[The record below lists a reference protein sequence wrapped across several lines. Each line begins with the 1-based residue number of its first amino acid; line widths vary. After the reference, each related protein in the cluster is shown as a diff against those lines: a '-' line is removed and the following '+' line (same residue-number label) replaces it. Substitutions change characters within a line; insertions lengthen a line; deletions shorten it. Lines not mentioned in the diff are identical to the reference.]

1 MPCLNSSVPSGPSA
15 STSRVAPRISAA
27 VVWLLVSASIT
38 ASASAQKHSR
48 SVETGFAT
56 FYSRSFEGE
65 KTASG
70 RHFDGDAL
78 VAAHRTLPFG
88 TVVRVTNLENGRKV
102 TVHIID
108 RGPYGENW
116 REGTVIDLSPA
127 AAKQLGMLKDGQVRA
142 RVTVVRLGSG
152 RRSSTAKR

>member
-1 MPCLNSSVPSGPSA
+1 MNSSVPSALSA
-15 STSRVAPRISAA
+15 STSRVSPRISAA

-70 RHFDGDAL
+70 RRFDGDAL

>member
-1 MPCLNSSVPSGPSA
+1 MKSFIPSA
-15 STSRVAPRISAA
+15 PSAPTSLVAARISAA

-38 ASASAQKHSR
+38 GSAWAQKASR

-70 RHFDGDAL
+70 RRFDADAL

-88 TVVRVTNLENGRKV
+88 TVVRVTNLENRRTV
-102 TVHIID
+102 TVQIID
-108 RGPYGENW
+108 RGPYGDNS

-127 AAKQLGMLKDGQVRA
+127 AATQLGMLKDGQVRA
-142 RVTVVRLGSG
+142 RVSVIRLGSSH
-152 RRSSTAKR
+152 RSSTAKR

>member
-1 MPCLNSSVPSGPSA
+1 MNCSVCSA
-15 STSRVAPRISAA
+15 RSDSTSRVASRISAA
-27 VVWLLVSASIT
+27 VLWLLVCASIT
-38 ASASAQKHSR
+38 ASAAAQKHNR

-70 RHFDGDAL
+70 RRFDGDAL

-88 TVVRVTNLENGRKV
+88 TVVRVTNLENRRKV
-102 TVHIID
+102 TVQIID
-108 RGPYGENW
+108 RGPYGDNW

-127 AAKQLGMLKDGQVRA
+127 AAWQLGMLKDGQVRA
-142 RVTVVRLGSG
+142 RVSVLRLGSG
-152 RRSSTAKR
+152 RRSSAAKR

>member
-1 MPCLNSSVPSGPSA
+1 MNSFVPSGPSA
-15 STSRVAPRISAA
+15 STSVIARRISSA
-27 VVWLLVSASIT
+27 VVFLLVSASLT
-38 ASASAQKHSR
+38 ASASAQKHTR

-70 RHFDGDAL
+70 RRFDGDDL
-78 VAAHRTLPFG
+78 VAAHRMLPFG

-102 TVHIID
+102 TVQIID
-108 RGPYGENW
+108 RGPYGANR
-116 REGTVIDLSPA
+116 REGTVIDVSPA
-127 AAKQLGMLKDGQVRA
+127 AARQLGMLKDGQVRA

-152 RRSSTAKR
+152 RLSSTTKR

>member
-1 MPCLNSSVPSGPSA
+1 MSSVPCALSP
-15 STSRVAPRISAA
+15 STSRVASRVSAA
-27 VVWLLVSASIT
+27 VVWLVVFASIPV
-38 ASASAQKHSR
+38 SASAQTHSR

-56 FYSRSFEGE
+56 FYSRSFEGK

-70 RHFDGDAL
+70 RRFDGDSL

-88 TVVRVTNLENGRKV
+88 TVVRVTNLENRRRV
-102 TVHIID
+102 TVEIVD
-108 RGPYGENW
+108 RGPYGDNW

-152 RRSSTAKR
+152 RRSSTTKR

>member
-1 MPCLNSSVPSGPSA
+1 MNSFVPSGPSA

-38 ASASAQKHSR
+38 ALASAQKHSR

-56 FYSRSFEGE
+56 FYSRSFEGQ

-70 RHFDGDAL
+70 RRFDGDAL

-102 TVHIID
+102 TVQIID

>member
-1 MPCLNSSVPSGPSA
+1 MNSSVPTALRA
-15 STSRVAPRISAA
+15 STWHIAPRISAA
-27 VVWLLVSASIT
+27 VAWLVISA
-38 ASASAQKHSR
+38 AVAGSASAQKHNR

-70 RHFDGDAL
+70 GRFDGDAL

-88 TVVRVTNLENGRKV
+88 TVVRVTNLENRRDV
-102 TVHIID
+102 TVQIID

-116 REGTVIDLSPA
+116 REGTVIDVSPA
-127 AAKQLGMLKDGQVRA
+127 AAKQLGMLKDGQVRV
-142 RVTVVRLGSG
+142 RVTVVRRGSG

>member
-1 MPCLNSSVPSGPSA
+1 MNSCVPSGPSA
-15 STSRVAPRISAA
+15 LTSRVAPRISAA
-27 VVWLLVSASIT
+27 VLWLLVAASIT
-38 ASASAQKHSR
+38 ALGSAQKHSR

-56 FYSRSFEGE
+56 FYSRSFEGK

-70 RHFDGDAL
+70 RRFDGDAL

-88 TVVRVTNLENGRKV
+88 TVVHVTNLENGRKV

>member
-1 MPCLNSSVPSGPSA
+1 MNSSVPSALSA
-15 STSRVAPRISAA
+15 STSLVASRVSAA
-27 VVWLLVSASIT
+27 VVWLVVFASIT
-38 ASASAQKHSR
+38 VSASAQKHSR

-56 FYSRSFEGE
+56 FYSRSFEGK

-70 RHFDGDAL
+70 RRFDGDSL

-88 TVVRVTNLENGRKV
+88 TVVRVTNLENRRRV
-102 TVHIID
+102 TVEIID
-108 RGPYGENW
+108 RGPYGDNW

-152 RRSSTAKR
+152 RRSSTTKR

>member
-1 MPCLNSSVPSGPSA
+1 MISSVPA
-15 STSRVAPRISAA
+15 ARRVSTSLTAPRMSAA
-27 VVWLLVSASIT
+27 VVWLMISASV
-38 ASASAQKHSR
+38 AASAQKQNR

-56 FYSRSFEGE
+56 FYSRAFEGE

-70 RHFDGDAL
+70 ARFDGDAL

-88 TVVRVTNLENGRKV
+88 TVVRVTNLENRRKV
-102 TVHIID
+102 TVQIVD

-127 AAKQLGMLKDGQVRA
+127 AAKRLGMLKDGQVRV
-142 RVTVVRLGSG
+142 RVAVVRQGS
-152 RRSSTAKR
+152 

>member
-1 MPCLNSSVPSGPSA
+1 MKRSVPSVRSG

-27 VVWLLVSASIT
+27 VVGAFILASMT
-38 ASASAQKHSR
+38 ASAAAQKHSG
-48 SVETGFAT
+48 SVETGYAT

-70 RHFDGDAL
+70 RRFDGDAL

-88 TVVRVTNLENGRKV
+88 TVVRVTNLENKRKV
-102 TVHIID
+102 TVQIID
-108 RGPYGENW
+108 RGPYGKNW

-142 RVTVVRLGSG
+142 RVSVVRFG
-152 RRSSTAKR
+152 RPHD